1 MQKLIQHTC
10 DLLPE
15 LAKDAFMFSQTASIA
30 EKDSR
35 AKAIVLDTLKY
46 VTLDTSGS
54 FIKVVA
60 EMCAKLFVVWGW
72 PLTAGTFKESLATL
86 QKDYVDKLKFQER
99 FLAASVDKVLGGKL
113 SKSFSGFIGFT
124 MNRGMKKLNQQLI
137 NECSKGNVQ
146 DMKIE
151 EFFQEADL
159 DEQIVSLFFEY
170 AMSVG
175 PEVAIDKLWEL
186 TLEEL
191 IDLRK
196 HIDLAGESDEN
207 GLFGNIKID
216 EDKLEEFK
224 KKLGEGGN
232 ISIKEFDVEEKEEE
246 KKEEEVKEQ
255 ELKSEEVY
263 KSNDKYNPSNEDL
276 ELD

>member
-1 MQKLIQHTC
+1 
-10 DLLPE
+10 
-15 LAKDAFMFSQTASIA
+15 
-30 EKDSR
+30 
-35 AKAIVLDTLKY
+35 
-46 VTLDTSGS
+46 
-54 FIKVVA
+54 
-60 EMCAKLFVVWGW
+60 
-72 PLTAGTFKESLATL
+72 
-86 QKDYVDKLKFQER
+86 
-99 FLAASVDKVLGGKL
+99 
-113 SKSFSGFIGFT
+113 
-124 MNRGMKKLNQQLI
+124 
-137 NECSKGNVQ
+137 
-146 DMKIE
+146 
-151 EFFQEADL
+151 
-159 DEQIVSLFFEY
+159 
-170 AMSVG
+170 MSVG

-232 ISIKEFDVEEKEEE
+232 ISIKEFDVEEKEKEE
-246 KKEEEVKEQ
+246 KEEEEVKEQ
-255 ELKSEEVY
+255 ELKSGEVY